1 MMVTMVMTTMTHS
14 NNVSEHNAD
23 EGLVVLIT
31 HDRSNN
37 STSSRVFS
45 LVAVASG
52 RGVDGDGGGDGGGDG
67 WWKPLWRSQLWT
79 SLWLT

>member
-1 MMVTMVMTTMTHS
+1 MMTMMMTTMKQL

-23 EGLVVLIT
+23 EGLVVVIT
-31 HDRSNN
+31 YDRSNN
-37 STSSRVFS
+37 STSSSLFA

-52 RGVDGDGGGDGGGDG
+52 RSVDGDGGGDGR
-67 WWKPLWRSQLWT
+67 WKPLWRSQLWT